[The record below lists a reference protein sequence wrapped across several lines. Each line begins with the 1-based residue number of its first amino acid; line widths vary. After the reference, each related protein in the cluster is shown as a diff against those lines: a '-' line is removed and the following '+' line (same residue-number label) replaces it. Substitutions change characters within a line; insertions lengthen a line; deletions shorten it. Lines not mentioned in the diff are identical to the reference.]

1 MRKYEIIFLVRPDVS
16 EEDLGKL
23 ITQFEGVVAGAGGKV
38 EKAEKM
44 GRRRLAYRVAGQRE
58 AFYVLFVLEGS
69 GDTVKEF
76 ERRLKV
82 TDSVIKYLSVRVDEE
97 LKRAEKFKAMRAKQE
112 ARRPRSKPAAP
123 PAAAAPPPPPPAP
136 ALPPPAEPV

>member
-1 MRKYEIIFLVRPDVS
+1 MRKYEIIFLVRPDVP
-16 EEDLGKL
+16 EEDVDKL
-23 ITQFEGVVAGAGGKV
+23 ITQMEGVVTGAGGKL

-58 AFYVLFVLEGS
+58 AFFVLFILEGS

-97 LKRAEKFKAMRAKQE
+97 LKRAEKFKAIRAKQE
-112 ARRPRSKPAAP
+112 ARRPRSKPP
-123 PAAAAPPPPPPAP
+123 APPPPPPAP
-136 ALPPPAEPV
+136 QPPAEPV